1 MRPRPMPPRTHR
13 DQAHLTQVPPQ
24 VGLGYS
30 PASTARLLSGI
41 ATTAGA
47 GVGYWLL
54 RGRRARA
61 NLDWTPPSGRAHSG
75 TLHARIVDGGG
86 ERDVVVLLH
95 GLAASNLYWGAK
107 YDQLASGG
115 LLVAPDLLGFGSSPR
130 PDVHYTP
137 TTTPTLSQPPWPKS
151 ASTDRRSSSLTRLAA
166 WLPSVSP
173 PATRIGSGEWS
184 GSAHPSTPMPAP
196 HRSA

>member
-1 MRPRPMPPRTHR
+1 V
-13 DQAHLTQVPPQ
+13 TQVPSQ
-24 VGLGYS
+24 VGLAYS

-41 ATTAGA
+41 ATSAGA

-61 NLDWTPPSGRAHSG
+61 NLDWTPPGGRAHSG
-75 TLHARIVDGGG
+75 TLHARVVDGDG

-95 GLAASNLYWGAK
+95 GLAASNLYWGGK

-137 TTTPTLSQPPWPKS
+137 DDHADAVAATLSARS
-151 ASTDRRSSSLTRLAA
+151 ASTDRRSSSPTRPAA

-173 PATRIGSGEWS
+173 PATRTGSRVWS
-184 GSAHPSTPMPAP
+184 GSAHPSLCRGVPAP
-196 HRSA
+196 CSGKTHI